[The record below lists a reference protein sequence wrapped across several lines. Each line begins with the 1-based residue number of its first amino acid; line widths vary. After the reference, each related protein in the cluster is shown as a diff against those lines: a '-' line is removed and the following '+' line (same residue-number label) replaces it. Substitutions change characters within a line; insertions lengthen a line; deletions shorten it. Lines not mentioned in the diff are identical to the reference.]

1 MGTAPPLS
9 RRVSLATLRKN
20 KARYHVPTVTL
31 GVPGQTLTKNNLQ
44 PLPVRAAIDTPAGA
58 KRIGRRLNVHDG
70 LRQHAKDVL
79 RVGGLGLGDAGLQGG
94 LGLRQ
99 RDVGVREVREGLGPD
114 GLFELDGGAKVCIVA
129 AQAGVVLKD

>member
-1 MGTAPPLS
+1 MFPPS
-9 RRVSLATLRKN
+9 PSES
-20 KARYHVPTVTL
+20 
-31 GVPGQTLTKNNLQ
+31 PGQTLTKNNLQ